1 MKSVVW
7 FLTLCFIASCAGQET
22 TGRREMAPYHAIV
35 VFEWVESG
43 QAETVNSSVDADSS
57 DADAVAVEDADDSDD
72 VDDAT
77 TQTAVADTVSA
88 LPEDDA
94 NHSAWVDENH
104 GWIEDQIIAGLEKDN
119 VFSDFLVT
127 DWDSMDELAQKSDA
141 DLIVVIRIGSLVK
154 WDEANVA
161 VDPGLAVLTG
171 VLWFGT
177 AVGGLWVQDQ
187 VFSTQSDIEVL
198 WRRPREPGTAPIPA
212 PQAVG
217 ELRKE
222 FVQGASVYASGEYN
236 LSLWDRAKIWS
247 SPAAYFTNLLVPATF
262 VPFYDKKEVGRS
274 LAVDALEDVKRDLAQ
289 KLRPDSL
296 RSAGAPFVF
305 RLDSPFNG
313 TDVGESNVDVSFS
326 YRPAFGAD
334 AHRETGLSAL
344 YIEVKREGEANYQRT
359 REYRDEEI
367 ARINNLIRR
376 GDSIAESIK
385 LGPGDNLV
393 RFSAEAELDGQWIT
407 NTIALKGP

>member
-1 MKSVVW
+1 MRPFANLGLVC
-7 FLTLCFIASCAGQET
+7 LLASCAGQPT
-22 TGRREMAPYHAIV
+22 TGNREMAPYNAIV
-35 VFEWVESG
+35 VFQWLESDQPARVDSIGDDDESVEVPEAEG
-43 QAETVNSSVDADSS
+43 AQADLVGEDS
-57 DADAVAVEDADDSDD
+57 AAPMWNE
-72 VDDAT
+72 
-77 TQTAVADTVSA
+77 
-88 LPEDDA
+88 
-94 NHSAWVDENH
+94 ENRA
-104 GWIEDQIIAGLEKDN
+104 WIETQILAGLEEHN
-119 VFSDFLVT
+119 VFSDFLPAE
-127 DWDSMDELAQKSDA
+127 WENMESLAEKTDA
-141 DLIVVIRIGSLVK
+141 DLIVVVRIGSLVK
-154 WDEANVA
+154 WDEADVS

-177 AVGGLWVQDQ
+177 AVGGLWVEDQ
-187 VFSTQSDIEVL
+187 VFSTQSDIEVF
-198 WRRPREPGTAPIPA
+198 WRRPRQPGTAPIPA

-222 FVQGASVYASGEYN
+222 FVQRESVYASGEYN
-236 LSLWDRAKIWS
+236 LSLWDRAKFWS

-262 VPFYDKKEVGRS
+262 VPFYDKEEIARS
-274 LAVDALEDVKRDLAQ
+274 LAVDALDDVKRDLAQ
-289 KLRPDSL
+289 KLRADSL

-326 YRPAFGAD
+326 YRPAFGAED
-334 AHRETGLSAL
+334 HRETGLSAL
-344 YIEVKREGEANYQRT
+344 YIEVKGEGDADYRRA

-367 ARINNLIRR
+367 ARINSLIRN
-376 GDSIAESIK
+376 GDSIAESIN

>member
-1 MKSVVW
+1 MRSVV
-7 FLTLCFIASCAGQET
+7 FIFAACLVASCAGQPT
-22 TGRREMAPYHAIV
+22 TGNREMAPYNAVV
-35 VFEWVESG
+35 VFEWLEST
-43 QAETVNSSVDADSS
+43 QPSNVADSSEDAGAPDEAADDPVADADSEES
-57 DADAVAVEDADDSDD
+57 SADL
-72 VDDAT
+72 VDRE
-77 TQTAVADTVSA
+77 TQR
-88 LPEDDA
+88 
-94 NHSAWVDENH
+94 
-104 GWIEDQIIAGLEKDN
+104 WIEDQIIAGLEEDN

-127 DWDSMDELAQKSDA
+127 EWDSMDQLAQKTDA
-141 DLIVVIRIGSLVK
+141 DLIVVIRIGSLII
-154 WDEANVA
+154 WDKDDFT

-198 WRRPREPGTAPIPA
+198 WRRPREPGTAPTPE
-212 PQAVG
+212 PTAVA
-217 ELRKE
+217 ELHQE
-222 FVQGASVYASGEYN
+222 FRQWERVYASTEYN
-236 LSLWDRAKIWS
+236 LSLWDRAKFWS

-262 VPFYDKKEVGRS
+262 VPFFDEKEIGRS

-305 RLDSPFNG
+305 RLVDPANG
-313 TDVGESNVDVSFS
+313 ADVGESAVNVSFS
-326 YRPAFGAD
+326 YRLAFGAD
-334 AHRETGLSAL
+334 AHEDTGLSAL
-344 YIEVKREGEANYQRT
+344 YIEVRGEGAADYQRK

-367 ARINNLIRR
+367 ARINDLIRS
-376 GDSIAESIK
+376 GDSIAESIN
-385 LGPGDNLV
+385 LGPGVNFV